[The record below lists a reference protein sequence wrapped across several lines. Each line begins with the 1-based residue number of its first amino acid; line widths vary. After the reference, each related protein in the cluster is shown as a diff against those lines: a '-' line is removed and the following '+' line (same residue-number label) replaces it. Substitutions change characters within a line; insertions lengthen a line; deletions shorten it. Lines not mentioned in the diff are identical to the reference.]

1 MCARKAAERISDAD
15 ANELRRIG
23 NEMEEFQF
31 RLARQPGR
39 ADVSLPQ
46 HRAIID
52 AVCRHDPD
60 GAAETMRLHL
70 ESVADAIRA
79 ANT

>member
-1 MCARKAAERISDAD
+1 VSVKQLSSGSHNRGA
-15 ANELRRIG
+15 
-23 NEMEEFQF
+23 
-31 RLARQPGR
+31 GR

-60 GAAETMRLHL
+60 GVADAMRLHL